1 MHVYRYNEAAVYTVE
16 LMFNASYVWQSFR
29 DCTLRTLLHTGS
41 PTSFMQFLRRNTN
54 KAFAIVM
61 VEMCATI
68 SWGQAVLPILRRLS
82 ASLSVRLHNIWR
94 FH

>member
-61 VEMCATI
+61 VEMV
-68 SWGQAVLPILRRLS
+68 SRQAGYRLKCVLR
-82 ASLSVRLHNIWR
+82 SVGDRQFCPFYGGCPLL
-94 FH
+94 